1 MSKPMPSWT
10 GEINTEKSDVN
21 YSKGGWSQ
29 MPPRGL
35 RLSPCR
41 SGAAVDDYRDPRI
54 SGAAKKEAQHLR
66 RCEPH
71 FAIEPRWR
79 PMDGRQALST
89 PSAAEGSQPPKTVF
103 FAVCLQRLIG
113 RLCASQVLVS
123 VGPHRRPLKPARGV
137 HATRI
142 EQPRLRRLSC
152 FTHCRLWKKASSCL
166 AGCRRALTTTSPKI
180 CA

>member
-1 MSKPMPSWT
+1 MPSWT

-123 VGPHRRPLKPARGV
+123 VGPHRRATQTGPGRSRHAYRTAPIATAFMLYPLPALEKSSFMPCRMP
-137 HATRI
+137 TRADDN
-142 EQPRLRRLSC
+142 
-152 FTHCRLWKKASSCL
+152 FA
-166 AGCRRALTTTSPKI
+166 
-180 CA
+180 